1 MRIFVNGT
9 FDILHIGHLDLLNYA
24 KSLGTHLL
32 VAIDSDRRV
41 KELKGE
47 SRPINTVADRR
58 AMLQSLRFVDYV
70 KVFDTTEELIEII
83 KLYKPDIMVK
93 GSDYQGKSVTG
104 ETLIPKVI
112 YYERTEHSTTKTIQ
126 DITRRG

>member
-1 MRIFVNGT
+1 MRVIVNGT
-9 FDILHIGHLDLLNYA
+9 FDILHRGHLEMLEYA
-24 KSLGTHLL
+24 KSQGSYLL

-93 GSDYQGKSVTG
+93 GSDYRGKSVTG

-126 DITRRG
+126 DITNRG

>member
-1 MRIFVNGT
+1 MRVIVNGT
-9 FDILHIGHLDLLNYA
+9 FDILHRGHLEMLEYA
-24 KSLGTHLL
+24 KSQGSYLL

-70 KVFDTTEELIEII
+70 KVFDTTEELIDLI